1 MFVFVKIINIISR
14 LMNIVIFLMYEYF
27 SVFVLNELFEFC
39 FVFFLNSYIVL
50 NFRYVKVM
58 KKFLVDFGFF
68 CIIII

>member
-27 SVFVLNELFEFC
+27 SVVLNELFEC
-39 FVFFLNSYIVL
+39 WVFFLNSYIVL
-50 NFRYVKVM
+50 NFRYVEVM
-58 KKFLVDFGFF
+58 KIFLVDFF

>member
-27 SVFVLNELFEFC
+27 SVVLNELFEFW
-39 FVFFLNSYIVL
+39 VFFLNSYIVL
-50 NFRYVKVM
+50 NFRYVEVM
-58 KKFLVDFGFF
+58 KIFLVDFF

>member
-27 SVFVLNELFEFC
+27 SVVLNELFEFWG
-39 FVFFLNSYIVL
+39 FFLNSYIVL
-50 NFRYVKVM
+50 NFRYVEVM
-58 KKFLVDFGFF
+58 KIFLVDFF

>member
-27 SVFVLNELFEFC
+27 SVVLNELFEFG
-39 FVFFLNSYIVL
+39 FFFLNSYIVL
-50 NFRYVKVM
+50 NFRYVEVM
-58 KKFLVDFGFF
+58 KIFLVDFF